1 MKKFR
6 ISSSPRS
13 GYNFLVNNLDQAV
26 DVIFGTVEHQHALLD
41 PEYDGIY
48 IVPLRAPLETIRSA
62 FVMNLH
68 SDRYS
73 DTDSP
78 SDQVSIDLR
87 HYITFC
93 ESVSKAK
100 NAIIIDFNDLSKNS
114 LNTVNYIL
122 KALGSNV
129 VQRDVK
135 EEDYYRNK
143 IHLNSSD
150 IYDDYLMYDELILN
164 APSYQKAINLYNKLI
179 KHKAPV
185 DQIKSI

>member
-13 GYNFLVNNLDQAV
+13 GYNFLVNNLDQAIPI
-26 DVIFGTVEHQHALLD
+26 IFGTAEYQHALLD
-41 PEYDGIY
+41 PDYDGIY

-68 SDRYS
+68 SNQYL
-73 DTDSP
+73 DTDLP
-78 SDQVSIDLR
+78 SDQLSIDLR

-93 ESVSKAK
+93 ESVLKAK
-100 NAIIIDFNDLSKNS
+100 NVIIIDFNDLSNNS

-129 VQRDVK
+129 VQEDVK
-135 EEDYYRNK
+135 EENYNRNK
-143 IHLNSSD
+143 IHLKSSD

-164 APSYQKAINLYNKLI
+164 APSYQKAVNLYNQLI
-179 KHKAPV
+179 KHKAPI
-185 DQIKSI
+185 DPIQSI